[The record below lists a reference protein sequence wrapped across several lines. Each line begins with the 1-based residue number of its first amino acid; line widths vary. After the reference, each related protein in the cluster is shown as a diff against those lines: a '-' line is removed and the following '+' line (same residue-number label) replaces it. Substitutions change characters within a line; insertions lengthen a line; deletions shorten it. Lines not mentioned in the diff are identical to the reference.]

1 MHQFGPLED
10 TFGSFTSL
18 LSERGGYRRKMIT
31 SKPKIILALF
41 VYNERQEMKKRLI
54 AGLLSAA
61 VLAGISAIPAEAA
74 CKGATHCYGTTT
86 KTSYTTKPK
95 AASQTAHLRKAP
107 VRTASV
113 HSRKRVH
120 VAATSKR
127 VHVASKASAETRRI
141 YAVRRVET
149 DARAMA
155 VPVAANASQGNVI
168 SLIKAMAPAQG
179 VPTWFALRIAHVE
192 SNYNPNM
199 RGSHGEYGVFQMKCA
214 TAKDIG
220 FSGNCA
226 ALLDPRTNIQWGL
239 RHLAIAIGK
248 SDGNL
253 RLAASKHNAGLGR
266 RTIVASYVAKVF

>member
-1 MHQFGPLED
+1 
-10 TFGSFTSL
+10 
-18 LSERGGYRRKMIT
+18 MIT
-31 SKPKIILALF
+31 TKPKIILALF
-41 VYNERQEMKKRLI
+41 VYNERQEMKNRLI

-86 KTSYTTKPK
+86 ATSFTSKPK
-95 AASQTAHLRKAP
+95 SAQLRKMPA
-107 VRTASV
+107 RTASV
-113 HSRKRVH
+113 HARRSATKLASAHSHRRVQ
-120 VAATSKR
+120 
-127 VHVASKASAETRRI
+127 VASSTRRI
-141 YAVRRVET
+141 RAVSRSQTEV
-149 DARAMA
+149 AALA

-168 SLIKAMAPAQG
+168 SLIKAMAPSQG

-239 RHLAIAIGK
+239 RHLALAIGK

-253 RLAASKHNAGLGR
+253 RLAASKHNGGLGR